1 MSRYVS
7 SLLAASISRRH
18 AQAQLPKPT
27 PAPVHPKAPPT
38 ASVAIQGLP
47 RLTKSVLEKPKPE
60 HNSLMDDDGLDDIL
74 AGIDEPVAAT
84 TPGLERTKAFV
95 QQFAFRPQ
103 VRLFLKQGIVLGV
116 DLALQ
121 SAPEPS
127 REPAPP
133 AFEPKRSKP
142 APSAP
147 MKPPSERPAPK
158 LPPHLSLETL
168 INLAVPDFTV
178 TPFALP
184 PARPRRPPE
193 PQPSMSLD
201 RLPLRQAPIRSMQLS
216 NTSTI
221 LDAPG
226 RVEGGSAVRAAPQW
240 SMHSAPRPQ
249 YGFQDFFGAQGGLK
263 YF

>member
-1 MSRYVS
+1 MSRYAS
-7 SLLAASISRRH
+7 SLLAASISHRH

-27 PAPVHPKAPPT
+27 PAPVHPKAAPT

-74 AGIDEPVAAT
+74 AGIDEPGAAT

-103 VRLFLKQGIVLGV
+103 
-116 DLALQ
+116 

-133 AFEPKRSKP
+133 AFEPKRPKP

-147 MKPPSERPAPK
+147 IKPSSERPAPPK

-184 PARPRRPPE
+184 PARPRRAPE
-193 PQPSMSLD
+193 PQPSMGLD

-226 RVEGGSAVRAAPQW
+226 RVEGGSAVRSAPQW